1 MILFERFKK
10 KSIEITCPACNGG
23 QIEPA
28 LALSTYCRNCGEHLK
43 IIKGVAQ
50 LPSGPQFSSVSTV
63 RLVSESAPPLE
74 DLLGHSKSEEEDAG
88 ELESSG
94 KTNGDAWVKS
104 KDTPRKGGPRQKGK
118 RRRAREK
125 ALHDEGSGEPEQQGE
140 EASPSPVEKAAPPA
154 SVAEV
159 FGLTGPSE
167 GSSDEGADK
176 DDDSF
181 LLGTEAVAYED
192 LADGSFS
199 AMIPDLIE
207 ANRDERESD
216 AGGGEDP
223 GGTNES
229 SEGAGE
235 SLPGVPTAPASNAPA
250 SNAPVPPKPVAVKKS
265 ESDIQRTQINVRCF
279 RCHHRQWESKFAEST
294 QCGRCNTYIR
304 LDDYNI
310 RQPTDR
316 IIRTRGNIVVQ
327 RKGSLIGS
335 DISCRNL
342 LAMGTISTR
351 LDCSGEARFRCSATI
366 EGHLYCE
373 SLVVE
378 KGTIVE
384 FSDGVV
390 TESAEIAGTLRG
402 NVTCAGPVE
411 IHRSGILDGDVKAR
425 EVRLSD
431 GGTITGEMSIDTGLK
446 MVLPVV
452 KGYDP
457 SIID

>member
-1 MILFERFKK
+1 MFERFKK
-10 KSIEITCPACNGG
+10 KSIEITCPACRGC

-50 LPSGPQFSSVSTV
+50 LPSGPQFSTVSTV
-63 RLVSESAPPLE
+63 RLVSESVPPLE
-74 DLLGHSKSEEEDAG
+74 DLVSQSKDEDREAGDTGSSEKQNDDG
-88 ELESSG
+88 
-94 KTNGDAWVKS
+94 WVKS
-104 KDTPRKGGPRQKGK
+104 NDNPRKGGQRQRGK
-118 RRRAREK
+118 RRRARER
-125 ALHDEGSGEPEQQGE
+125 ALNEEGDEECDQQGE
-140 EASPSPVEKAAPPA
+140 EASPPPVEEEAAPPA

-159 FGLTGPSE
+159 FGLTGPSGDSAEE
-167 GSSDEGADK
+167 GLDEDEA
-176 DDDSF
+176 SP

-207 ANRDERESD
+207 ANRDEQPPD
-216 AGGGEDP
+216 AGGGKKPDDENTSPEDTAEIAP
-223 GGTNES
+223 DI
-229 SEGAGE
+229 
-235 SLPGVPTAPASNAPA
+235 PTAPAPQ
-250 SNAPVPPKPVAVKKS
+250 KPVAVKKS
-265 ESDIQRTQINVRCF
+265 ESDIQKTQINVRCF

-327 RKGSLIGS
+327 RRGSLIGS

-342 LAMGTISTR
+342 LAMGTVSTR
-351 LDCSGEARFRCSATI
+351 LDCSGEARFRSSATI

-373 SLVVE
+373 RLVVE

-390 TESAEIAGTLRG
+390 TEWAEISGTLRG

-411 IHRSGILDGDVKAR
+411 VHRSGILDGDVKAR
-425 EVRLSD
+425 EVRLSNE
-431 GGTITGEMSIDTGLK
+431 GTITGEMSIDNGLK

-452 KGYDP
+452 KIYDP
-457 SIID
+457 STID

>member
-10 KSIEITCPACNGG
+10 KSIEITCPACHGR

-28 LALSTYCRNCGEHLK
+28 LALSTYCRSCGEHLK

-50 LPSGPQFSSVSTV
+50 LPAGPQFSSVSTV
-63 RLVSESAPPLE
+63 RLVSESVPPLE
-74 DLLGHSKSEEEDAG
+74 DLVTQSKSTEEKDA
-88 ELESSG
+88 ESNLSEQQ
-94 KTNGDAWVKS
+94 NGDAWVKS
-104 KDTPRKGGPRQKGK
+104 KDAPRKGGQRQKGK
-118 RRRAREK
+118 RKRARER
-125 ALHDEGSGEPEQQGE
+125 AMNNEGSNDSVGHSE
-140 EASPSPVEKAAPPA
+140 ETSPSPIEEEAAPPV

-159 FGLTGPSE
+159 FGLTGQSNESPHS
-167 GSSDEGADK
+167 GLDEE
-176 DDDSF
+176 DDSP

-207 ANRDERESD
+207 ANRDEQESEPAVEVGKDTEEENHPLED
-216 AGGGEDP
+216 AIDSVAE
-223 GGTNES
+223 
-229 SEGAGE
+229 
-235 SLPGVPTAPASNAPA
+235 VPA
-250 SNAPVPPKPVAVKKS
+250 APVPKKPVAVKKS
-265 ESDIQRTQINVRCF
+265 ESDIQKTQINVRCF

-373 SLVVE
+373 TLIVE

-384 FSDGVV
+384 FSDGLV

-411 IHRSGILDGDVKAR
+411 IHRSGILDGDVNAR
-425 EVRLSD
+425 EVRISE